1 MNLRQLQH
9 FVLVAQERNFRRAS
23 ERANL
28 SQPALSHSIKA
39 LERDLGVQLFERT
52 KHSVKLTAVGET
64 VLKRA
69 QSVLFEAENLTEEV
83 GNLKSGEA
91 GHLRVGLVPTYAYSF
106 GGKAIAQWMADRPD
120 VSVEAVYN
128 SSQVL
133 SGLLQEEE
141 LDFFVCDTRHVP
153 SSPEI
158 EVEPFGEFGGGL
170 FCRKDHPVL
179 ASDTRDRTA
188 LFQYG
193 FASVKMPEIMRLAL
207 AAEFGADGSNKPFLA
222 LECDA
227 ITVLRQAVLATD
239 LIWLANRFNV
249 AEDVAAG
256 RLVEIETK
264 LELRVHWAIA
274 RKRGRVLPPAAFPLM
289 ELMKSLPIAAMEA
302 VEGAHGD
309 VP

>member
-39 LERDLGVQLFERT
+39 LEEQLDVQLFERT
-52 KHSVKLTAVGET
+52 KHSVKLTATGET
-64 VLKRA
+64 ILKRA
-69 QSVLFEAENLTEEV
+69 QRVLLEAENLSEEV
-83 GNLKSGEA
+83 RHLKTGDA

-106 GGKAIAQWMADRPD
+106 GGPAIAKWMAERPD
-120 VSVEAVYN
+120 VTVEAIYQ

-141 LDFFVCDTRHVP
+141 LDFFVCDTRHVQP
-153 SSPEI
+153 GPDI
-158 EVEPFGEFGGGL
+158 EVEPFGVFDGGL
-170 FCRKDHPVL
+170 FCRADHPIAGQRVTNK
-179 ASDTRDRTA
+179 AS
-188 LFQYG
+188 LFQFG
-193 FASVKMPEIMRLAL
+193 FASVKMPETMRRAL
-207 AAEFGADGSNKPFLA
+207 AVEFAADGSNRPFLA

-249 AEDVAAG
+249 ADDLAVG
-256 RLVEIETK
+256 RMFEIHTD
-264 LELRVHWAIA
+264 LQLRVHWGIA
-274 RKRGRVLPPAAFPLM
+274 RKRHRVLAPAAFPLM
-289 ELMKSLPIAAMEA
+289 ELMKRLPVDAANAERTGSA
-302 VEGAHGD
+302 
-309 VP
+309 